1 MELSSQMVLF
11 AQVVEQGSFSGAARE
26 LQHSPSAVSK
36 QIAALEDRL
45 GLRLLTRTQH
55 GINLTEEGRVF
66 YDRFCRNSWRNIP
79 RSTSAS
85 S

>member
-45 GLRLLTRTQH
+45 GLRLLTRMA
-55 GINLTEEGRVF
+55 
-66 YDRFCRNSWRNIP
+66 
-79 RSTSAS
+79 ST
-85 S
+85 